1 MVEQEFIVEYFNR
14 MQLFVNEMKA
24 CAETISIDKIVEKN
38 LRTLP
43 PWFDHFDV
51 TIEETKD
58 FDSLKADE
66 LHNSLKAH
74 EQRRIERVGTREIE

>member
-43 PWFDHFDV
+43 P
-51 TIEETKD
+51 
-58 FDSLKADE
+58 
-66 LHNSLKAH
+66 
-74 EQRRIERVGTREIE
+74 